1 MLYYENLE
9 DKLFDKATIG
19 QADQFN
25 IISGYVG
32 YEPIKRLAQLPSNVH
47 AIVIYGMYGSDN
59 ISAPLHKALVE
70 LQRQMPNVDIRYS
83 TEPIHSKI
91 YLWEKDGKTNNIL
104 VGSANFSVSGL
115 RNDYKEVLVD
125 AEESSYEDFLSYF
138 NYVKERSIPCTDLRI
153 KPRTISKIARSIKQK
168 QPLLIHNICRATL
181 LDNMGKVPVKSG
193 LNWGLSSGHVTEG
206 DAYIPI
212 RMDYVHLFPN
222 MFPPKKYL
230 NGIGNGNSVGRK
242 NRENDEVELIWDD
255 GTVMLGLLEGKL
267 FNTKD
272 GKWYP
277 KQLSSS
283 PQKSIIGKY
292 IRKRLGVTNEKVITK
307 TDLVK
312 YGRTHI
318 DISLISEGIY
328 YMDFSVSNSNK
339 I

>member
-9 DKLFDKATIG
+9 EKIFDKESLEK
-19 QADQFN
+19 ADQLN

-32 YEPIKRLAQLPSNVH
+32 CEPIRRLKEIPSNVH
-47 AIVIYGMYGSDN
+47 AVVIYGMFGSDN
-59 ISAPLHKALVE
+59 ISAPLHNALVK
-70 LQRQMPNVDIRYS
+70 LQKQMPNVEILYS

-91 YLWEKDGKTNNIL
+91 YLWGKDGKTNNIL

-115 RNDYKEVLVD
+115 RNDYKEVLID
-125 AEESSYEDFLSYF
+125 AEESSYEEFLSYLK
-138 NYVKERSIPCTDLRI
+138 YVKERCIPCTDVSI
-153 KPRTISKIARSIKQK
+153 KPRVMSKIARSITQK
-168 QPLLIHNICRATL
+168 HPLLIHNICRATL
-181 LDNMGKVPVKSG
+181 LDNDGRVPGKSG
-193 LNWGLSSGHVTEG
+193 LNWGFSKGHVTEG

-212 RMDYVHLFPN
+212 RMEYIHLFPT
-222 MFPPKKYL
+222 MFQPKKYL
-230 NGIGNGNSVGRK
+230 NGIGNENTVGRK

-255 GTVMLGLLEGKL
+255 GTIMLGLLEGKI
-267 FNTKD
+267 FNSKD

-292 IRKRLGVTNEKVITK
+292 IRNRIGVSSDKVITK

-328 YMDFSVSNSNK
+328 YMDFSVSKSK
-339 I
+339 